1 MTDRKQSGKL
11 AGLHTLVALILLFLA
26 SVFQSVS
33 PFTYLAVFF
42 FYLGLVNLVSHSKTL
57 IPAIGS
63 LIIGIF
69 VYLIGVWI

>member
-26 SVFQSVS
+26 SVFQQVS

-42 FYLGLVNLVSHSKTL
+42 FYLGLVSLVSHSKTL
-57 IPAIGS
+57 VPAICS